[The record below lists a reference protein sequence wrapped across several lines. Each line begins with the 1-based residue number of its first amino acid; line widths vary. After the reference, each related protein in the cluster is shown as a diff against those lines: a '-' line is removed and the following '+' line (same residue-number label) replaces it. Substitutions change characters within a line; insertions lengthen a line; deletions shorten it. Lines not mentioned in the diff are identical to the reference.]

1 MILYDGWPEDEAL
14 YADIDRTRSWQSY
27 SSGVAD
33 LLCPVKNYTSL
44 VIVPMSV
51 VETIVN
57 S

>member
-14 YADIDRTRSWQSY
+14 YAGTGRTRSWQSC

-33 LLCPVKNYTSL
+33 LLCPARNYSSR

-51 VETIVN
+51 AETIVN